1 MLLTLLTWWLYFS
14 LQVVVLLEALSWG
27 QLEDD
32 RVQAGSSGSW
42 RRREER
48 FDNTAHSEPFC

>member
-1 MLLTLLTWWLYFS
+1 M
-14 LQVVVLLEALSWG
+14 LLEALSWG